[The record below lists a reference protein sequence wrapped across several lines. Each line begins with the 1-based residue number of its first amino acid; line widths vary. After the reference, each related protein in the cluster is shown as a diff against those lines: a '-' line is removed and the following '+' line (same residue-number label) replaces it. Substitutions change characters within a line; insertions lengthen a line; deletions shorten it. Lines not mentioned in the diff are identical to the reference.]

1 MIRIYLATAVAAFAL
16 TGRAMNAIKNNDL
29 TMNDGMGGIV
39 GWGVRAPAGC
49 SADVRP
55 AGGGVVSVEFGGENR
70 SYFKQYPLTLQSGGQ
85 YRLRVDVRTAGLG
98 GAKIQLI
105 LWDSGWHSDVG
116 TEPFPDD
123 TKGEWRT
130 MEWTGKI
137 MRNDEPSGYSIALAG
152 DGGSAGKVRLE
163 VRNMSLEPLTP
174 EAEAATTGL
183 PDVLVKPLVTRIVP
197 IDPLLSKVRTA
208 TGEMTFYWPGE
219 PACGV
224 EACTLSATVD
234 GEREQTAKLGADGR
248 AKIAFGKI
256 SAGAHGVAVK
266 VKSPDG
272 KVLAENAYT
281 IKACPRPPKGPEGKR
296 LNNFVTEL
304 VNQPLADGEVKF
316 FRPEDGW
323 VWISFDGAGAGAC
336 GWLDDCAV
344 PAVRRRC
351 KERYTEAVRDVAAGW
366 HTLRIAGTK
375 GGTLRIHAIKNVA
388 MTCWPLKAGPCDFST
403 GSYRFSFDFARR
415 FMLPSMNTANGA
427 SRHLKNPH
435 NEEVGFYTERGFR
448 LWGGVGIKT
457 SSIVWMQAEEQ
468 WRRLTGGEWRNG
480 YDVSVDESVIASPR
494 LQHVTFSENVW
505 KMIEQRPS
513 QRVNIYWGDATES
526 WFSDPKVHASELAAV
541 ANTGNGRG
549 VSLPEVYTPV
559 LRAAE
564 DTDRWMELYAKQV
577 KSIGEMVPAAK
588 DMTVF
593 NVSPWVKLGHWSD
606 YPCPEGDI
614 KALFARMIHAYATRP
629 EFAANSGIAAGAAGA
644 GEEEIRRWIARLFRY
659 HAIEGGTENLAER
672 FGFRWAPGFV
682 KNCDFDEGLSGWT
695 ATPAEDGAI
704 RPLKLA
710 KYGKRTQGRKK
721 VPDGTGDNVA
731 EFVSSAKGANRLSQK
746 ITGLEPGRC
755 YALMFCAPNV
765 RNVETATPEPLP
777 LAFSAKLEGAEEV
790 VGLRFRNI
798 GTTRRK
804 PRGSKPKDNV
814 YLAIYRYVF
823 RAKGPEATLTFE
835 DRAEDGSALE
845 PGERQMLNYIIFH
858 PYYTETP
865 EEVDEIVDLIAGRE
879 SACRRK

>member
-1 MIRIYLATAVAAFAL
+1 MILTYLATAVAAFAL
-16 TGRAMNAIKNNDL
+16 TGRAANVIKNSDL
-29 TMNDGMGGIV
+29 TMNDGMGGVV
-39 GWGVRAPAGC
+39 GWSVRAPEGC
-49 SADVRP
+49 FADVRA
-55 AGGGVVSVEFGGENR
+55 AGGGVVSVAFGGEKR
-70 SYFKQYPLTLQSGGQ
+70 SYFKQFPLTLQSGGR

-98 GAKIQLI
+98 DAKIQLI

-137 MRNDEPSGYSIALAG
+137 MRNDQPDGYSIALAG

-163 VRNMSLEPLTP
+163 VRNLSLEPLTP
-174 EAEAATTGL
+174 EAEAVTTGL
-183 PDVLVKPLVTRIVP
+183 PDALVKPLVTRIVP

-208 TGEMTFYWPGE
+208 TGEMMFYWPGE

-224 EACTLSATVD
+224 AACTLSATVD

-256 SAGAHGVAVK
+256 AAGAHGVAVK

-272 KVLAENAYT
+272 TVLAENAYT

-388 MTCWPLKAGPCDFST
+388 MTCWPLKAGPCDFSS
-403 GSYRFSFDFARR
+403 GSYKFSFNFARR

-427 SRHLKNPH
+427 SRYLKDPRS
-435 NEEVGFYTERGFR
+435 EEVGFYTERGFR
-448 LWGGVGIKT
+448 IWGGVGIKT
-457 SSIVWMQAEEQ
+457 SSAVWMQAEEQ
-468 WRRLTGGEWRNG
+468 WRKLTGGEWRNG

-526 WFSDPKVHASELAAV
+526 WFSDPKAHASELAAV

-564 DTDRWMELYAKQV
+564 DTDRWLELYAKQV

-614 KALFARMIHAYATRP
+614 KAMFARMIHAYATRP
-629 EFAANSGIAAGAAGA
+629 EFAANSGIAAGASGA

-659 HAIEGGTENLAER
+659 YAIEGGTENLAER
-672 FGFRWAPGFV
+672 FGFRWVPGFV
-682 KNCDFDEGLSGWT
+682 KNCDFDEDLSGWT
-695 ATPAEDGAI
+695 AMPAEDGAI

-710 KYGKRTQGRKK
+710 KYGKRMQGRKK
-721 VPDGTGDNVA
+721 VPDGTGDSVA
-731 EFVSSAKGANRLSQK
+731 EFVTSAKGANRLSQK

-865 EEVDEIVDLIAGRE
+865 EEVDEIVDLITGRE
-879 SACRRK
+879 SACSRK